1 MFFTRL
7 PIRLCIPLH
16 SQFALLIAASSL
28 AATAAMAADLIATK
42 PGVMCVSTQALA
54 ELTLPNG
61 ESRSHGD
68 AATPAQ
74 LAQVQAGGCL
84 DIQPGMTVRVQTA
97 HKNTSV
103 VSYQRPGT
111 ATSETFVIPNI
122 DFVPV
127 FAEGEEDDT
136 TQATRSAQ
144 AARPPAGTP

>member
-1 MFFTRL
+1 MFFIRL
-7 PIRLCIPLH
+7 PIRLRIPLH
-16 SQFALLIAASSL
+16 RCFVLLIASSSL
-28 AATAAMAADLIATK
+28 AGNAATASDLIATK

-54 ELTLPNG
+54 ELTLPSG

-74 LAQVQAGGCL
+74 LAQAQAGGCL
-84 DIQPGMTVRVQTA
+84 DIQPGMTVSVQTA

-103 VSYQRPGT
+103 VSFQRPG
-111 ATSETFVIPNI
+111 AAASETFVIPNI

-136 TQATRSAQ
+136 AQ
-144 AARPPAGTP
+144 AEKPARASAGTP

>member
-7 PIRLCIPLH
+7 PIRLRTLLH
-16 SQFALLIAASSL
+16 SCSVLLIASASL
-28 AATAAMAADLIATK
+28 AGNAAMAADLIATK

-74 LAQVQAGGCL
+74 LAEAQAGGCL
-84 DIQPGMTVRVQTA
+84 DIQPGMTVSVQMA

-103 VSYQRPGT
+103 VSYQRPGS
-111 ATSETFVIPNI
+111 ATGETFVIPNI

-136 TQATRSAQ
+136 AQ
-144 AARPPAGTP
+144 AARPSAGTP

>member
-7 PIRLCIPLH
+7 PIRLRTLLH
-16 SQFALLIAASSL
+16 SCSVLLIASASL
-28 AATAAMAADLIATK
+28 AGNAAMAADLIATK

-74 LAQVQAGGCL
+74 LAEAQAGGCL
-84 DIQPGMTVRVQTA
+84 DIQPGMTVSVQMA

-103 VSYQRPGT
+103 VSYQRPGS

-136 TQATRSAQ
+136 AQ
-144 AARPPAGTP
+144 AARPSAGTP